1 MTFTTR
7 LRSSPKERDSLKVH
21 RTALNTVPE
30 GALTLTRALFQGT
43 YTETSTG
50 RTSQDYNSRSKSQIF
65 ILSYSRFSRPY
76 WGNPS

>member
-1 MTFTTR
+1 MTFTTH

-30 GALTLTRALFQGT
+30 GALTLARALFQET
-43 YTETSTG
+43 YTEADTG
-50 RTSQDYNSRSKSQIF
+50 RTSQDYNSSRNLIF
-65 ILSYSRFSRPY
+65 ILSYSLFSRPY